1 MTRVLV
7 CTPTYIEATN
17 ISELLHRVRD
27 ALPDADILV
36 LDDNSPDGT
45 ADVAEKVGAEIG
57 YVEVLRRPSKRGLG
71 DAYRAGFAVGI
82 ARGYD
87 VIVQIDADLSHD
99 PAVLP
104 QLIAALEGGADLA
117 IGSRYVPGGSTP
129 YWPWR
134 RKALSRYGNLY
145 AGFMLRTS
153 VHDNS
158 AGYRAFKTTTLKA
171 VEYQTTRAKGYG
183 FQLELTYRV
192 SHWGGRIDEVPITF
206 TDRVRGNSKM
216 SASVMMEEMLLMSW
230 WGIRDRVRAARAR
243 RLASRASR

>member
-1 MTRVLV
+1 VTRVLV
-7 CTPTYIEATN
+7 CTPTYNEADN
-17 ISELLHRVRD
+17 IAELLHRVRD

-45 ADVAEKVGAEIG
+45 ADVAEKEGAEVG
-57 YVEVLRRPSKRGLG
+57 FVEVLRRPSKRGLG
-71 DAYRAGFAVGI
+71 DAYRAGFAVAL
-82 ARGYD
+82 AREYD
-87 VIVQIDADLSHD
+87 IVVQIDADLSHD

-104 QLIAALEGGADLA
+104 ELIAAVDGGADYA

-145 AGFMLRTS
+145 AGFMLRTN
-153 VHDNS
+153 VNDNS
-158 AGYRAFKTTTLKA
+158 AGFRASRTDTLRA
-171 VEYQTTRAKGYG
+171 VDFATTRAKGYG

-192 SHWGGRIDEVPITF
+192 ARWGGTVAEVPITF

-216 SASVMMEEMLLMSW
+216 SLSVMVEEMILMTW
-230 WGIRDRVRAARAR
+230 WGLRDRMRLLRADR
-243 RLASRASR
+243 RS

>member
-1 MTRVLV
+1 VTRVLV
-7 CTPTYIEATN
+7 CTPTYDEVTN
-17 ISELLHRVRD
+17 ISELLHRVRE

-45 ADVAEKVGAEIG
+45 ADVAEKVGAEVG
-57 YVEVLRRPSKRGLG
+57 YVEVLRRPEKRGLG
-71 DAYRAGFAVGI
+71 EAYRAGFAVGI
-82 ARGYD
+82 ARDYD

-104 QLIAALEGGADLA
+104 QLIAALDDGADLA

-145 AGFMLRTS
+145 AGYMLRTK
-153 VHDNS
+153 VNDNS
-158 AGYRAFKTTTLKA
+158 AGFRAFKTDTLKA
-171 VEYQTTRAKGYG
+171 LEYQTTRAKGYG
-183 FQLELTYRV
+183 FQLELTYRLAQMDGKV
-192 SHWGGRIDEVPITF
+192 AEVPITF

-216 SASVMMEEMLLMSW
+216 SLSVMMEEMILMTW
-230 WGIRDRVRAARAR
+230 WGLRDRLRTRGDGRGKHRPSV
-243 RLASRASR
+243 

>member
-7 CTPTYIEATN
+7 CTPTYNEATN
-17 ISELLHRVRD
+17 ISELLHRVRE

-45 ADVAEKVGAEIG
+45 ADVAEKVAAEVG
-57 YVEVLRRPSKRGLG
+57 FVEVLRRPDKRGLG

-82 ARGYD
+82 ARDYD

-104 QLIAALEGGADLA
+104 ELVGALEHGADLS

-129 YWPWR
+129 FWPWR

-145 AGFMLRTS
+145 AGFMLRTN
-153 VHDNS
+153 VNDNS
-158 AGYRAFKTTTLKA
+158 AGFRAFKTSTLKA
-171 VEYQTTRAKGYG
+171 VDYASTRAKGYG

-192 SHWGGRIDEVPITF
+192 SRWGGRVDEVPITF
-206 TDRVRGNSKM
+206 TDRVRGTSKM
-216 SASVMMEEMLLMSW
+216 SFSVMMEEMILMSW
-230 WGIRDRVRAARAR
+230 WGIRDRINAHRSPSPGA
-243 RLASRASR
+243 

>member
-7 CTPTYIEATN
+7 CTPTYNEADN
-17 ISELLHRVRD
+17 IGELLHRVRE

-45 ADVAEKVGAEIG
+45 ADVAEKEGAEVG
-57 YVEVLRRPSKRGLG
+57 CVEVLRRPSKRGLG

-82 ARGYD
+82 AREYD
-87 VIVQIDADLSHD
+87 VLVQIDADLSHD
-99 PAVLP
+99 PSVLP
-104 QLIAALEGGADLA
+104 QLIAALDDGADYA
-117 IGSRYVPGGSTP
+117 IGSRYVPGGATP

-145 AGFMLRTS
+145 AGYMLRTH
-153 VHDNS
+153 VNDNS
-158 AGYRAFKTTTLKA
+158 AGFRAFRTDTLRA
-171 VEYQTTRAKGYG
+171 VDYSTTRAKGYG

-192 SHWGGRIDEVPITF
+192 ARWGGKVAEVPITF

-216 SASVMMEEMLLMSW
+216 SLSVMVEEMILMTW
-230 WGIRDRVRAARAR
+230 WGLRDRARLFREKRAA
-243 RLASRASR
+243 SR

>member
-1 MTRVLV
+1 VTRVLV
-7 CTPTYIEATN
+7 CTPTYNEADN
-17 ISELLHRVRD
+17 ISELLHRVRE

-45 ADVAEKVGAEIG
+45 ADVAEKEGAEVG
-57 YVEVLRRPSKRGLG
+57 FVEVLRRPSKRGLG
-71 DAYRAGFAVGI
+71 DAYRAGFAVAL
-82 ARGYD
+82 ARDYD
-87 VIVQIDADLSHD
+87 IVVQIDADLSHD

-104 QLIAALEGGADLA
+104 QLIAAVDGGGADYA

-145 AGFMLRTS
+145 AGFMLRTN
-153 VHDNS
+153 VNDNS
-158 AGYRAFKTTTLKA
+158 AGFRAFRTDTLRA
-171 VEYQTTRAKGYG
+171 VDFATTRAKGYG

-192 SHWGGRIDEVPITF
+192 ARWGGTVAEVPITF

-216 SASVMMEEMLLMSW
+216 SLSVMVEEMILMTW
-230 WGIRDRVRAARAR
+230 WGLRDRARLLRSKRSA
-243 RLASRASR
+243 